1 MCAIHLRHPFLLY
14 LIYQYIACRLVGVLK
29 SSHLQ
34 NMGNHKKWFV
44 LYPCCLTL
52 PGWVV
57 LQSIS
62 SSMVLWCL
70 DCGPSANSKHPRRLK
85 SNTKHK
91 TTGSSKNSKFNL
103 QPNSP
108 QEKAKTKNVH
118 IGTPKRWCCTTTTS
132 SEVSFATLKLLREG
146 RLRLNDVLSSLR
158 QPARIPKVCS
168 SLPGTT
174 MPYCRILSWVDDEFP
189 HSTNLAMR
197 ILPCFVW
204 LMTMSGGFIG
214 GIWRQFLRFFRALE
228 FFCKCPLQGSFSLW
242 GLSTRHI
249 KLMMRYERTCTAINY
264 AMFGFCTG
272 ILQSVCCIW
281 AYAYRNCTNVWE
293 SAPACSYIRQIGE
306 RCWNTTFSR
315 ARVMPCLSF
324 ETRNATTSTGTSWR
338 RPRSLWKMS

>member
-1 MCAIHLRHPFLLY
+1 MAFGCSFWKKWDYRLMCAIHLRHPFLLY

-228 FFCKCPLQGSFSLW
+228 FFANVPCRVASPFEGSPPDTSNWWWDMSGRALQSIMQCLVFAQVSFSQCVV
-242 GLSTRHI
+242 
-249 KLMMRYERTCTAINY
+249 YERTL
-264 AMFGFCTG
+264 TG
-272 ILQSVCCIW
+272 IVLMYENQPLHVVISD
-281 AYAYRNCTNVWE
+281 
-293 SAPACSYIRQIGE
+293 
-306 RCWNTTFSR
+306 
-315 ARVMPCLSF
+315 
-324 ETRNATTSTGTSWR
+324 
-338 RPRSLWKMS
+338 K